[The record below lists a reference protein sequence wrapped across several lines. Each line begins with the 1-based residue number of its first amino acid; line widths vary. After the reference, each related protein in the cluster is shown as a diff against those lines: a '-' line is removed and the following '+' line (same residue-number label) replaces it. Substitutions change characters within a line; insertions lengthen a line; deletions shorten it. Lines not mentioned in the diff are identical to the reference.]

1 LYTKTS
7 KVLNIMNILGRLKR
21 KSIILTERDEWIMFA
36 LVKLLLEFDS
46 VAVTYCMGLKEC
58 C

>member
-1 LYTKTS
+1 
-7 KVLNIMNILGRLKR
+7 MNILGRLKR